1 MVTVMIRFKTV
12 QNISLGFLFE
22 KKECGDPSEPPVV
35 NFEIAMATPLL
46 GFDEN
51 GEYVL
56 AERYMFIDDSGNHV
70 EQFHD
75 ASMIG
80 SGSLFPSLYPEIH
93 GDLNY
98 IISFYNEA
106 CFERHQLL
114 GFLEIMSSSFFEE
127 IYNEILQGVE

>member
-1 MVTVMIRFKTV
+1 MIRFKTV
-12 QNISLGFLFE
+12 ENLSLGFLFE
-22 KKECGDPSEPPVV
+22 KKETGDPSEPPFV
-35 NFEIAMATPLL
+35 NFEVAMATPLL

-70 EQFHD
+70 EEFHD

-93 GDLNY
+93 GDLTY
-98 IISFYNEA
+98 IISFYNGA
-106 CFERHQLL
+106 CLEKHQLL
-114 GFLEIMSSSFFEE
+114 GFLEIMASDFLED
-127 IYNEILQGVE
+127 IYNEILQGGE